1 MLTTVD
7 IERDITNFVVQEFLS
22 GDANRLNAEG
32 SLLGDAIDST
42 GVLTLVGYL
51 QERFG
56 ISVSDDD
63 VRPENLDNIE
73 NLVKFVARK
82 QQA

>member
-1 MLTTVD
+1 MQTTVD
-7 IERDITNFVVQEFLS
+7 IERDIKNFVVQQFLS
-22 GDANRLNAEG
+22 GDASRLNEDG
-32 SLLGDAIDST
+32 SLLGNAIDSM

-56 ISVSDDD
+56 ITVNDDE
-63 VRPENLDNIE
+63 VRPENLDKIE
-73 NLVKFVARK
+73 SLVELVARK